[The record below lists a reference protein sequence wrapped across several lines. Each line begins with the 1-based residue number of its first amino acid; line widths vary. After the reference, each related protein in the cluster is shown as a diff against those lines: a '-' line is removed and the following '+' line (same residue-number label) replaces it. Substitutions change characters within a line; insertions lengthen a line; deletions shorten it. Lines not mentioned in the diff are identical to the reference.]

1 MNFLKYTFC
10 WFIWLFLQLT
20 KTFFMT
26 KNYMNTKILQGL
38 LLVMSHFFAIDLRS
52 QIIVQT
58 YTFTGAIQTFVVPGC
73 VSTITVDVRG
83 AEGGDVNAVTA
94 GFAAGT
100 ASISGGDGG
109 RVVATI
115 TVAAGN
121 VLNFFVG
128 GKGSLTAGGYNGGG
142 SPGACSGTE
151 VYGAGGGGASDIRRN
166 GISLINRVVVAGG
179 GGGASGSGSTLYQS
193 TNNTGAGGGL
203 TGGNATNS
211 QSTGFQ
217 CINGLGGT
225 QTAGGAGG
233 NNSCYCNLTG
243 VAPSGSLGIGGSVIC
258 APSGLSTCSC
268 NGTGCTSGG
277 GGGGGFYGGGA
288 GIAIAAG
295 GGGSSY
301 TEPSATGVTHT
312 QGFQTGNGTIT
323 FSYTFNGNTVNA
335 SASPTVIC
343 AGGTTTLN
351 ANTGLVT
358 YTWNTGSNTTSIA
371 VSPSVNT
378 TYTLLGTNA
387 QGCISTATIA
397 VPVNGSVPTL
407 SVSNS
412 QTVLCAGK
420 PTLIT
425 ATGATTYS
433 WAGGAITNGV
443 PYIPLTTSDYTVTG
457 GNACGTSSAVT
468 SVTVLPLPNVT
479 ASVNNPTVCNGSSV
493 TLNGGGS
500 VSGYTW
506 APVVPNNTAFVPP
519 TSTNYTVTGIAANG
533 CTASAVAGVTV
544 LVTPNIPPV
553 VTPTSVCLGTNAT
566 LTAIGATGYTWTP
579 GLGLNSFSA
588 AVSPPGSTTYTL
600 FRSNGACT
608 STATIN
614 LVINPLPFAN
624 ATASPSLICAGD
636 AVALN
641 VIGGI
646 TYTWLP
652 GGFTTANFTFYP
664 NSSGSYTATSSNG
677 SCTATGVVQVSVNPS
692 PVVGINTSTSTVC
705 AGGNVT
711 LTATGNAATYTWL
724 PGNSNATSIV
734 VNPTAVSQYTLIGN
748 NTANC
753 TNRQTQLILVN
764 AVPPLV
770 LNSSVPFVC
779 TGTTAILSIANA
791 TVPGVTYSW
800 SSNSGSGS
808 TTNVSPTVTTTYFA
822 SAVTNSTGCSSSG
835 SLPLTVNISTF
846 VVASPSAICRGNSAT
861 IVASG
866 AANSYNWSV
875 NGVGVGNT
883 ASITVSPTLTTN
895 YVVLGTTGGC
905 SNSNTVQLIVNLLP
919 NVVAA
924 AVKPQICRL
933 ENGTLTATGA
943 NSYTWNT
950 NANTQSII
958 INSLTVTS
966 SFTVTGTDLN
976 NCVKS
981 STVTQFVAT
990 CLGIE
995 FNGEKQDLGLSIYPN
1010 PNQGNFTISSE
1021 VDVNISVVN
1030 ALGQLLYNTQ
1040 VSKDQQKNLT
1050 LSNLPNGIYFIL
1062 AENNGVKVSKKIVIE
1077 K

>member
-1 MNFLKYTFC
+1 MIKNY
-10 WFIWLFLQLT
+10 
-20 KTFFMT
+20 KTTEFPTST
-26 KNYMNTKILQGL
+26 KNKLITVAL
-38 LLVMSHFFAIDLRS
+38 LLISILSPVFLSS
-52 QIIVQT
+52 QTT
-58 YTFTGAIQTFVVPGC
+58 YTFTNANATGQNGPSQTQVNSAYALTNLNGAVV
-73 VSTITVDVRG
+73 VSTLGIQQWTVPLSGVYRIEANG
-83 AEGGDVNAVTA
+83 AQGG
-94 GFAAGT
+94 
-100 ASISGGDGG
+100 ASWGLGARMIGDF
-109 RVVATI
+109 T
-115 TVAAGN
+115 
-121 VLNFFVG
+121 
-128 GKGSLTAGGYNGGG
+128 LTAGTVLKIVVGQQGGSANASHGSGGGG
-142 SPGACSGTE
+142 SFVLTNANSP
-151 VYGAGGGGASDIRRN
+151 
-166 GISLINRVVVAGG
+166 LIVAGG
-179 GGGASGSGSTLYQS
+179 GGGRGASSTGVQTTSHGSTVTAGQSPPGGGPGGTGGGGGAAASSLVGGTATTPGGGTSSTVWCSGGGGFFTDGGQYNGLALNGGRSFFNNALGGDASGGSGNAQGGFGGGGGCGDR
-193 TNNTGAGGGL
+193 GAGGG
-203 TGGNATNS
+203 G
-211 QSTGFQ
+211 
-217 CINGLGGT
+217 
-225 QTAGGAGG
+225 
-233 NNSCYCNLTG
+233 Y
-243 VAPSGSLGIGGSVIC
+243 
-258 APSGLSTCSC
+258 
-268 NGTGCTSGG
+268 SGG
-277 GGGGGFYGGGA
+277 GGGTNNADGG
-288 GIAIAAG
+288 G
-295 GGGSSY
+295 GGGSINNGSNQNN
-301 TEPSATGVTHT
+301 TSGIN
-312 QGFQTGNGTIT
+312 TGNGRVIIT
-323 FSYTFNGNTVNA
+323 ALCNITVNNFGSNPICIGNSATLTTNAVSNYAWSNGGTGA
-335 SASPTVIC
+335 SLVVSPT
-343 AGGTTTLN
+343 
-351 ANTGLVT
+351 
-358 YTWNTGSNTTSIA
+358 
-371 VSPSVNT
+371 VNT
-378 TYTLLGTNA
+378 TYTL
-387 QGCISTATIA
+387 TATSPSNCTASA
-397 VPVNGSVPTL
+397 VITVSVDVVTPTVTAVI
-407 SVSNS
+407 SSN
-412 QTVLCAGK
+412 TVCAGK
-420 PTLIT
+420 TVVLT
-425 ATGATTYS
+425 ASGANTYT
-433 WAGGAITNGV
+433 WTGGAINGQ
-443 PYIPLTTSDYTVTG
+443 PYSPPSTSGFTVVG
-457 GNACGTSSAVT
+457 GNGCGTASAAVAVT
-468 SVTVLPLPNVT
+468 VEPLPNVT
-479 ASVNNPTVCNGSSV
+479 ASVVNPTVCNGGTV
-493 TLNGGGS
+493 TLIGGGS

-506 APVVPNNTAFVPP
+506 TNGAINNTPFAPQA
-519 TSTNYTVTGIAANG
+519 TNVFTVTGIAANG
-533 CTASAVAGVTV
+533 CTASAVASVTV
-544 LVTPNIPPV
+544 LITPNIPPV
-553 VTPTSVCLGTNAT
+553 ATPTSACLGTNAT

-608 STATIN
+608 STTTVN

-636 AVALN
+636 PVALN

-652 GGFTTANFTFYP
+652 GGFTSANFTFFP

-677 SCTATGVVQVSVNPS
+677 SCTATGVVQVSVNTS
-692 PVVGINTSTSTVC
+692 PVVGINSSTTTVC

-724 PGNSNATSIV
+724 PGNSNGNSV
-734 VNPTAVSQYTLIGN
+734 VVTPTAVSQYTLIGN
-748 NTANC
+748 NAANC
-753 TNRQTQLILVN
+753 ANRQTQLILVN

-791 TVPGVTYSW
+791 TLPGVTYSW

-905 SNSNTVQLIVNLLP
+905 SSSFTVPLIVNLLP
-919 NVVAA
+919 NVVAT

-1021 VDVNISVVN
+1021 VDMNVSIVNE
-1030 ALGQLLYNTQ
+1030 LGQLVYNTQ
-1040 VSKDQQKNLT
+1040 VSKDQQKDLR
-1050 LSNLPNGIYFIL
+1050 LGDLPNGIYLIV
-1062 AENNGVKVSKKIVIE
+1062 AENKGVKVSKKIVIE